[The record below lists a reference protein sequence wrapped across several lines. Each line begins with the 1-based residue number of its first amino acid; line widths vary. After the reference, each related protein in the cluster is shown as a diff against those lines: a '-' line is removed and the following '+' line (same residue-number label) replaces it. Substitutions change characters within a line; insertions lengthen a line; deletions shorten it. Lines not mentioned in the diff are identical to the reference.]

1 MAKRK
6 GTYTVVFDEPISVR
20 ASAAVGSKKESEGPI
35 GHAFDVIN
43 EDDYFGEK
51 TWEKAESRMQ
61 QTAIQTA
68 LDKAKYQPSDIDCVF
83 AGDLMNQCVGSTYG
97 CAPLAS
103 RSWDCSGP
111 APPWRKA

>member
-51 TWEKAESRMQ
+51 TGEKAVCSRPRSKRRLTKQ
-61 QTAIQTA
+61 STSLPTLTA
-68 LDKAKYQPSDIDCVF
+68 C
-83 AGDLMNQCVGSTYG
+83 
-97 CAPLAS
+97 S
-103 RSWDCSGP
+103 R
-111 APPWRKA
+111 AI

>member
-43 EDDYFGEK
+43 EDDYFGRK
-51 TWEKAESRMQ
+51 NMGKSRKPYAA
-61 QTAIQTA
+61 TAIQTA
-68 LDKAKYQPSDIDCVF
+68 LDKQ
-83 AGDLMNQCVGSTYG
+83 STSLPTLTA
-97 CAPLAS
+97 CS
-103 RSWDCSGP
+103 R
-111 APPWRKA
+111 AI